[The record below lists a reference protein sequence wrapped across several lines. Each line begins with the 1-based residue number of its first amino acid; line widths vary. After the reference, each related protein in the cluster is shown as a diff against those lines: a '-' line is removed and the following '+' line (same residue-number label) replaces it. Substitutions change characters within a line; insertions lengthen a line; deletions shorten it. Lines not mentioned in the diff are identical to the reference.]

1 MHFFDIVS
9 KITKRNLTRF
19 SSFHIPGSG
28 FYKYVLNTDIEAA
41 TNRFESGFLPTGYDG
56 KNNQIINLRS
66 SDKNE

>member
-28 FYKYVLNTDIEAA
+28 FYKCVLNTDIEAA
-41 TNRFESGFLPTGYDG
+41 TNRLESGFLPTG
-56 KNNQIINLRS
+56 
-66 SDKNE
+66 